1 MKKSTL
7 SHVITLTLSSAVLSA
22 ALASP
27 GAIAGAYDSI
37 NPDGITPDDIA
48 YDSRTSDNL
57 ASDLTVQQDADDT
70 PLTDTS
76 LITSISSDA
85 QDADPVENLNDELN
99 TDPVT
104 SGDTS
109 AQSAADNNETSST
122 FTSEMGLGIGVGA
135 ATGGLVAGPV
145 GLIVGGIV
153 GAFVGSNHEIADTD
167 ESSVVTSQNLYENN
181 LQAESKLSAEE
192 TDFISVAEQDSQIH
206 LAQSGPIAP
215 VINVEDTIVDVLIG
229 DLSFDVYFRSGST
242 EIEDFY
248 PARLKAVSQLLD
260 EVDELEV
267 HLDGYADRR
276 GDKDKN
282 IALSNERIN
291 SVRQALIDS
300 GVDENRII
308 SKAYGEMKMVSAA
321 GDLEAYTFDRKVV
334 IRFERASSD
343 SLMTMNKALSSDII
357 GSDMVDDAPGTDPL
371 IANTVARF

>member
-1 MKKSTL
+1 MKKSFL
-7 SHVITLTLSSAVLSA
+7 NHAIIKTLSSAVLSTA
-22 ALASP
+22 IISP
-27 GAIAGAYDSI
+27 GVMAGAYESN
-37 NPDGITPDDIA
+37 NPDAIIQSELNTSSSDTPLNDTPSIE
-48 YDSRTSDNL
+48 
-57 ASDLTVQQDADDT
+57 T
-70 PLTDTS
+70 PLTDTIQINS
-76 LITSISSDA
+76 VPIASVEPAPVDNPNENPDIVSATSDIS
-85 QDADPVENLNDELN
+85 ADQE
-99 TDPVT
+99 
-104 SGDTS
+104 
-109 AQSAADNNETSST
+109 ETSRS
-122 FTSEMGLGIGVGA
+122 FTSEMGVGIGVGA

-153 GAFVGSNHEIADTD
+153 GAFIGSNHEIAEQD
-167 ESSVVTSQNLYENN
+167 ESSVTTTEASEEDSLH
-181 LQAESKLSAEE
+181 AESIVSDDSSAVI
-192 TDFISVAEQDSQIH
+192 TAPEQDSSLQ
-206 LAQSGPIAP
+206 LAQLGQVAAVIESP
-215 VINVEDTIVDVLIG
+215 VIKSEETLVDVLTS

-248 PARLKAVSQLLD
+248 PARLIAVSQLLD
-260 EVDELEV
+260 EIDELEV

-343 SLMTMNKALSSDII
+343 SLMNMHKVLSDVQIDDTSD
-357 GSDMVDDAPGTDPL
+357 SDSLV
-371 IANTVARF
+371 ANHTTRF